1 VTARASLLE
10 ALREARALKRVL
22 GPEARIESRRDLQRR
37 RSRRSV
43 AVELVD
49 GSRFMVKYD
58 WRAERVAQEAARL
71 GAANL
76 LEGIDTPRLRGSTRH
91 YLVQEF
97 VEGEGLDA
105 LASRCAGEARVSLLV
120 RVARVLAAI
129 HGSRLAASAAL
140 TLPEPCAPERLSA
153 RVRRAW
159 REIETRGFPRWEAQ
173 QGSVPPAWRRA
184 VGEDLLARL
193 VSDLGA
199 TGDGCVLG
207 HGDFQLRHLLQSAD
221 GRLFV
226 VDWIA
231 MSRVTPWVELAHLL
245 RWLQPAERSA
255 VTAAY
260 LEAAQRRG
268 LLRELSQARSASLAE
283 SALLYDHLIVAKQ
296 MVRKLARACRPGHLR
311 SFRTSL
317 DALAEGP
324 G

>member
-1 VTARASLLE
+1 MLE
-10 ALREARALKRVL
+10 PFREVRALKRVL
-22 GPEARIESRRDLQRR
+22 GPEARVASRRELQRR

-43 AVELVD
+43 AVELAD

-58 WRAERVAQEAARL
+58 WRAERVAQEASRL
-71 GAANL
+71 GTANG

-91 YLVQEF
+91 YLVQDF

-105 LASRCAGEARVSLLV
+105 LAKRTTGENHVGLFLRA
-120 RVARVLAAI
+120 ARVLAAI
-129 HGSRLAASAAL
+129 HGSRPAAAAL
-140 TLPEPCAPERLSA
+140 TLSEPCAPGPLAA

-159 REIETRGFPRWEAQ
+159 REIETRGFPRWEEQ
-173 QGSVPPAWRRA
+173 QGSVPPAWRGA
-184 VGEDLLARL
+184 VNESVLARL

-199 TGDGCVLG
+199 AGEGSVFG
-207 HGDFQLRHLLQSAD
+207 HGDFQPRHLLLRSD
-221 GRLFV
+221 DRLFV

-245 RWLQPAERSA
+245 RWLGPAERSA

-268 LLRELSQARSASLAE
+268 LLREVSEARSASLAE

-296 MVRKLARACRPGHLR
+296 MVRKLGRASQPGHLR

-317 DALAEGP
+317 DALAEGA